1 MMRVVN
7 MGPLIAEMQDAETRA
22 QTLTLSH
29 HWKQRLLTTIEFW
42 KLEVAPGEL
51 PEGVPHLLVSLAGDV
66 ARGPSI
72 DSG

>member
-1 MMRVVN
+1 MMRVVGL
-7 MGPLIAEMQDAETRA
+7 GPLIAEMQTAGKSD

-29 HWKQRLLTTIEFW
+29 HWKRRLLTTIEFW
-42 KLEVAPGEL
+42 KLQIAPGEL

-72 DSG
+72 DYG